1 MYVLCQPREDMLMC
15 YLSTTRG
22 PSCHVEIYNGNNLNK
37 YNGMQISLN
46 MSFKELIELFLWQ
59 FPV

>member
-1 MYVLCQPREDMLMC
+1 MYVLCQPREDMLI
-15 YLSTTRG
+15 
-22 PSCHVEIYNGNNLNK
+22 CHVEIYNGNNLNK